1 MKKKKSKTRKGKFP
15 SIDDVAGEAHVSIA
29 TVSRVINNFG
39 SVKEANRAKVLEVIS
54 KLNYKPNI
62 SASRLASSKVD
73 SIGLIWPFYDDMFGS
88 YFFTELMKGVRDA
101 VFPEH
106 REMLLLYPA
115 NEPPDEFYRRILN
128 KTYIGGLMLEL
139 GAQEINPVLR
149 KSDIPYIVINA
160 YHGDPEINCIF
171 TTNKQGAY
179 AAVEYLI
186 GLGHKRIATIH
197 GSGNIQPGVDRLE
210 GYKAAL
216 KKNGLPIKEE
226 LILDGNFYRKIAY
239 EKMLKLLELGELP
252 TAVFIASDEMALGA
266 IKAIREKGL
275 EIPRDISIIGFDD
288 NPMCTELFP
297 QLTTVRQP
305 ISEMGRL
312 AAEAIIRL
320 INGKEKGG
328 IKKSLDTELVI
339 RDSCGSPK

>member
-1 MKKKKSKTRKGKFP
+1 MMKNKLKHRKGKFP
-15 SIDDVAGEAHVSIA
+15 SIDDVAREAHVSIA
-29 TVSRVINNFG
+29 TVSRVMNNFG
-39 SVKEANRAKVLEVIS
+39 SVKDANRVNVLEAVS

-62 SASRLASSKVD
+62 SACRLASHKVD

-88 YFFTELMKGVRDA
+88 YFFTELMKGIRDV
-101 VFPEH
+101 VFPER
-106 REMLLLYPA
+106 RELILLYPA
-115 NEPPDEFYRRILN
+115 NEPHDEFYRRILN
-128 KTYIGGLMLEL
+128 KTYIGGLILEL

-149 KSDIPYIVINA
+149 KSDIPYIVVNA
-160 YHGDPEINCIF
+160 YYGDPKINCIF

-179 AAVEYLI
+179 TAVEYLM

-197 GSGNIQPGVDRLE
+197 GSLNIQPGADRLE

-216 KKNGLPIKEE
+216 KDHGLPVNEE

-239 EKMLKLLELGELP
+239 EKMLKLLELDELP

-266 IKAIREKGL
+266 VKAIREKGL
-275 EIPRDISIIGFDD
+275 EIPKDISIIGFDD
-288 NPMCTELFP
+288 NPICTELFP
-297 QLTTVRQP
+297 QITTVRQP

-312 AAEAIIRL
+312 AAELMIKL
-320 INGKEKGG
+320 IGGKEKNG

-339 RDSCGSPK
+339 RDSCRPIS

>member
-1 MKKKKSKTRKGKFP
+1 MKKKRFRPRKGKFP
-15 SIDDVAGEAHVSIA
+15 SIDDVARDAQVSIA
-29 TVSRVINNFG
+29 TVSRVINNLS
-39 SVKEANRAKVLEVIS
+39 SVKEVNRAKVLEVIS
-54 KLNYKPNI
+54 KLNYKPNV
-62 SASRLASSKVD
+62 SASRLASNRVD

-115 NEPPDEFYRRILN
+115 NESPDEFYRRILN

-179 AAVEYLI
+179 TAVEYLI

-197 GSGNIQPGVDRLE
+197 GSWNIQPGVNRLE

-216 KKNGLPIKEE
+216 KDHGLPVKEE

-239 EKMLKLLELGELP
+239 EKMLKLLELDELP

-320 INGKEKGG
+320 VAGKEKGG

-339 RDSCGSPK
+339 RDSCGGPK